1 MVFLPREFSRRTLDV
16 MLGFAAGVMIAA
28 SFWSLLAPA
37 LDMARPAWGR
47 LAFIPAAVGFLAG
60 AAGLFFGDLIQMTA
74 GTSLCLL
81 LLGLFCFVYDG
92 MIAPLLDGGA
102 AAKEYDGKEE
112 LRMAT
117 TFVFEG
123 DRVKVDNGR
132 VKGNLPLSLVT
143 RWDVLAGQFSF
154 AFGRELSFVIPA
166 RLLDESQTAELKNR
180 METVSRETPESRNT
194 GGKAAV

>member
-1 MVFLPREFSRRTLDV
+1 MEQKALTYTVLLTRDEYIAFRVRQKKQDRKERLPLLS
-16 MLGFAAGVMIAA
+16 FAG
-28 SFWSLLAPA
+28 
-37 LDMARPAWGR
+37 
-47 LAFIPAAVGFLAG
+47 AVGFLAG

-92 MIAPLLDGGA
+92 MIAPLLDGGD

-132 VKGNLPLSLVT
+132 VKGNLPL
-143 RWDVLAGQFSF
+143 R
-154 AFGRELSFVIPA
+154 
-166 RLLDESQTAELKNR
+166 
-180 METVSRETPESRNT
+180 
-194 GGKAAV
+194 

>member
-1 MVFLPREFSRRTLDV
+1 MEQKALTYTVLLTRDEYIAFRVRQKKQDRKERLPLLT
-16 MLGFAAGVMIAA
+16 FAG
-28 SFWSLLAPA
+28 
-37 LDMARPAWGR
+37 
-47 LAFIPAAVGFLAG
+47 AVGFLAG

-123 DRVKVDNGR
+123 DRVTVDNGR
-132 VKGNLPLSLVT
+132 VKGNLPLRLVT